1 MLKKIIKIL
10 SISVLG
16 ALILIYFFG
25 VRPMQETLK
34 ENAKAAEMYR
44 QEAQKY
50 IAKITYEKY
59 KQINS
64 GMSYQQVC
72 SIIGFSGKECARSSM
87 AGISGVMD
95 SVETVMFEWHNSDG
109 SNMNA
114 IFQNDQL
121 TQKAQ
126 SGLN

>member
-1 MLKKIIKIL
+1 MLKKTIKIL
-10 SISVLG
+10 SVSLLG

-25 VRPMQETLK
+25 VMPMQKTLK
-34 ENAKAAEMYR
+34 ENAKAAEDYR

-50 IAKITYEKY
+50 IPKITYEKY

-72 SIIGFSGKECARSSM
+72 SITGFPGKECARSSM
-87 AGISGVMD
+87 AAVSGVLK
-95 SVETVMFEWHNSDG
+95 SVETVMYEWHNSDG

-114 IFQNDQL
+114 IFQNNQL

-126 SGLN
+126 YGLN